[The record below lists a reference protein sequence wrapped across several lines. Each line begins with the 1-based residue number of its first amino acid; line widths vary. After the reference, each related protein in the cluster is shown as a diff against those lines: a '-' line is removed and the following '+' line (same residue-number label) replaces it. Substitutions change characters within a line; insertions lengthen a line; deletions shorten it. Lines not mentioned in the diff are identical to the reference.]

1 MAPALAILRRDLV
14 RMARSPVRTALLFAV
29 PLLLAA
35 IMALAFGGGSGPS
48 ITMTVLVWDE
58 DQTLLTGLLKG
69 ASDADPRLELRWVEG
84 EEGHTAM
91 EAGEAS
97 ALLHIPAGFTA
108 DYLAG
113 RPTVLEL
120 VQNPAERFLPRVAE
134 EGAHLGTVMLDAIS
148 RVFRDQLDV
157 MADLLG
163 AEETPEPARVA
174 ALAAGVTATIDTLE
188 PYLFPPLIELE
199 TVSLTRDAEDR
210 EAAGSGAGFDVLDAV
225 FPGLAVLG
233 VLFLA
238 QAATRDIIRERQSGL
253 LRHLLTAPVSVA
265 DYLAGKCLSV
275 VTVTLLG
282 FSLLVAVGAAVGVA
296 WGPPAIVA
304 ALVAVTA
311 LAAGGLLLVIAS
323 LGTSET
329 AQDTVSTLVILIGS
343 LIGGSLVPLSQI
355 PAFMR
360 PFSRLSL
367 NYWTVDAFDALIR
380 RGGGWTEVAPNLA
393 LLGVLGIGLLALGAA
408 LLGRRM
414 SSGAV

>member
-1 MAPALAILRRDLV
+1 MSPVLAILRRDLV
-14 RMARSPVRTALLFAV
+14 RMARSPLRTATLFAV

-35 IMALAFGGGSGPS
+35 IMALAFGGGSGS
-48 ITMTVLVWDE
+48 AITMTVLVWDQ

-69 ASDADPRLELRWVEG
+69 ASDVDPRLELRWVEDD
-84 EEGHTAM
+84 EGRQAM

-134 EGAHLGTVMLDAIS
+134 EGAHLATVVLDAIS
-148 RVFRDQLDV
+148 RVFRDDLDTL
-157 MADLLG
+157 AGLLD
-163 AEETPEPARVA
+163 EEQTPEPARIA
-174 ALAAGVTATIDTLE
+174 ALAAGVTATVATLE

-199 TVSLTRDAEDR
+199 TVSLTDGADGDDQ
-210 EAAGSGAGFDVLDAV
+210 AGAGAGFDVLDAI

-238 QAATRDIIRERQSGL
+238 QATTRDIVHERNSGL

-329 AQDTVSTLVILIGS
+329 AQDTIATVVILIGS
-343 LIGGSLVPLSQI
+343 LIGGSIVPLSQI
-355 PAFMR
+355 PDFMR

-380 RGGGWTEVAPNLA
+380 RGGGWAEVAPNLA
-393 LLGVLGIGLLALGAA
+393 VLAALGIVLLALGAT
-408 LLGRRM
+408 LLGRRL